1 MFKIYKTSRQNKYL
15 FKKERVSL
23 RGFESLELEAEIENL
38 AFKKANNDSEQ
49 GEVIVENFVQFEIS
63 PATKNNDSL
72 KF

>member
-1 MFKIYKTSRQNKYL
+1 M
-15 FKKERVSL
+15 
-23 RGFESLELEAEIENL
+23 ELEAEIENL
-38 AFKKANNDSEQ
+38 AFKKANNDTEQ